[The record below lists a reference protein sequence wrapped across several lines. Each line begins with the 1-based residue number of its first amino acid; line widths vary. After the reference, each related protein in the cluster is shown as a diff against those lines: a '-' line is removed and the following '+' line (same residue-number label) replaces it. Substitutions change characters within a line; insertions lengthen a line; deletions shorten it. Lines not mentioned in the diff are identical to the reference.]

1 MKIKDIRDLSKDDIL
16 AALGLSTKPSTAARL
31 LGTMGTFGV
40 GLLVGAGVALLLA
53 PKSGED
59 LREDIGQRIR
69 SFREDAAD
77 AAASAA
83 SSATSSL
90 RGDEART

>member
-16 AALGLSTKPSTAARL
+16 AALGLATKPSTTQRM

-69 SFREDAAD
+69 SFREDAAAD
-77 AAASAA
+77 VADVAN
-83 SSATSSL
+83 SATSSL
-90 RGDEART
+90 RGDDART